1 LKIVEVTMKYKNRL
15 IVPTLITTSLLTT
28 GLVASADEKTEEN
41 TYLETNSTTPEEN
54 DTAINSE
61 NEVYANESSDSEHD
75 VSAPQ
80 NNEPATEEEPPLH
93 IESSIKETTE
103 ISSEEERHK
112 VNDNDMVE
120 NIASGED
127 T

>member
-1 LKIVEVTMKYKNRL
+1 MKYKNRL
-15 IVPTLITTSLLTT
+15 IVPTLITTSLLTS

-93 IESSIKETTE
+93 IESSIKER
-103 ISSEEERHK
+103 SEERRVGK
-112 VNDNDMVE
+112 M
-120 NIASGED
+120 S
-127 T
+127 